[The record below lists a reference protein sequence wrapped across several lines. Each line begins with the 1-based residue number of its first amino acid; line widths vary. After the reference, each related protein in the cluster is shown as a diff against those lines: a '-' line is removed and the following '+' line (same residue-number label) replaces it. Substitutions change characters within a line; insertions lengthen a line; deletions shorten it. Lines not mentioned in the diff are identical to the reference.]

1 MNATMKI
8 YYYVGAFI
16 MCFTL
21 IIWMKS
27 NSIQQKLKTRRYRVK
42 QIILNNKLTQKV
54 SGKCIL
60 TGVMYTWH
68 NIGVVSFLHF
78 RHLLKWDAKWQI
90 ILYVLRQFKC
100 KIIQIKCISDFWR
113 CIVVKLLSVY
123 SMLCEV
129 NHYHYQFNLTMS
141 LTVLAILLAIDIFSL
156 GKCQSICWNY
166 FHAIFSLARFHRLI
180 PHNFTELRFACYW
193 IFIMGE

>member
-123 SMLCEV
+123 YAMRGQPLSLSI
-129 NHYHYQFNLTMS
+129 QFNNVS
-141 LTVLAILLAIDIFSL
+141 N
-156 GKCQSICWNY
+156 C
-166 FHAIFSLARFHRLI
+166 
-180 PHNFTELRFACYW
+180 ACNIACHWY
-193 IFIMGE
+193 IFIR